1 MSSDSKNDK
10 WIQIPD
16 TKTPCVI
23 DLGKY
28 AVDDYNKA
36 HKDNLVFKKVIIGW
50 YLEIDYDKTK
60 LRLIIEVVNSKGEV
74 IIYEVVIVVDDKD
87 GKKVKTPISFI
98 PGYIDEVDPWLF
110 WFRIFDINDPHVQ
123 KIAKFAVEK
132 HNQDNNDSLVYIS
145 TIVCWYRSLSPILK
159 QYKVYL
165 KAKDCLGRVRD
176 YEALVEEEKK
186 LPNAILKLIYFKVIP
201 KKC

>member
-98 PGYIDEVDPWLF
+98 PGYIDE
-110 WFRIFDINDPHVQ
+110 
-123 KIAKFAVEK
+123 
-132 HNQDNNDSLVYIS
+132 
-145 TIVCWYRSLSPILK
+145 
-159 QYKVYL
+159 
-165 KAKDCLGRVRD
+165 AKDCLGRVRD